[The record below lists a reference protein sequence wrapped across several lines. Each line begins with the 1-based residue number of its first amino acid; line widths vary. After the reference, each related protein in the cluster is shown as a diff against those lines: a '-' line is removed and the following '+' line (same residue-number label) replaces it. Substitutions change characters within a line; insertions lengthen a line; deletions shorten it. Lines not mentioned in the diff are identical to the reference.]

1 VACNQLGWWIQNWT
15 ICDPTPEFLWENKI
29 LLILDF
35 HTRHL
40 INMISVAPDP
50 SSAIAGDGI
59 DHTEL
64 WQSEEHSEDGYFV
77 NASPCLSIR

>member
-1 VACNQLGWWIQNWT
+1 M
-15 ICDPTPEFLWENKI
+15 ICDPTPEVLWENKI

-35 HTRHL
+35 HTQQL

-59 DHTEL
+59 DYMEL
-64 WQSEEHSEDGYFV
+64 W
-77 NASPCLSIR
+77 